1 MASETN
7 SQNRPRVSQRQPT
20 THEPADGKPSRRA
33 WVAFSI
39 RKSSALARL
48 IAHHRGSPQPPLCAT
63 RSLTPGVRIASGTAA
78 KYSSRAALWR
88 CIECPGASLAC
99 STPVR
104 DKLARG
110 SGRRGR
116 RFKSCHPDQCHRS
129 LTCANAALRWPAFH
143 SSPPADAPKEQK
155 GNTREPQGKPGPTS
169 TGRRTPGLPARHSR
183 PLGRAGTLRA
193 L

>member
-78 KYSSRAALWR
+78 KYSSRAALW
-88 CIECPGASLAC
+88 L
-99 STPVR
+99 
-104 DKLARG
+104 
-110 SGRRGR
+110 
-116 RFKSCHPDQCHRS
+116 HRVS
-129 LTCANAALRWPAFH
+129 WCFSRVP
-143 SSPPADAPKEQK
+143 
-155 GNTREPQGKPGPTS
+155 NTRSRQARSWFGTKRPQVQILSPRPVPQVSDLRECRASGSCAPLQPPS
-169 TGRRTPGLPARHSR
+169 RRPEGTKKEHQGTPGKADSAAQEGSWGHSDHPASYTH
-183 PLGRAGTLRA
+183 LTL
-193 L
+193 